1 MRWLLFLSR
10 VALICNLFFIVCL
23 ILSYTHLNLP
33 ESLKSFIIITGYP
46 MSFILNL
53 VVNAAIIYLLIVRKT
68 DVLHKKIAL
77 FNLFCLLFQIAYF
90 FLF

>member
-23 ILSYTHLNLP
+23 VLSYTHLNLP
-33 ESLKSFIIITGYP
+33 EALKSFIIIAGYP
-46 MSFILNL
+46 MSLVLNL
-53 VVNAAIIYLLIVRKT
+53 VVNVGSIYLLVGRKT
-68 DVLHKKIAL
+68 EYLNKRITL
-77 FNLFCLLFQIAYF
+77 FNLICFLFQIAYF

>member
-23 ILSYTHLNLP
+23 LLSYTHLSLP
-33 ESLKSFIIITGYP
+33 EAVKSFIIIAGYP
-46 MSFILNL
+46 MSLALNL
-53 VVNAAIIYLLIVRKT
+53 VVNVGIIYLLLVKKT
-68 DVLHKKIAL
+68 EVLNKKITL
-77 FNLFCLLFQIAYF
+77 FNLICFLFQIAYF